1 MENIKIDYETEYSNE
16 LSIKHINLGNQTH
29 PLYQNHE
36 LTVQEAGELAQNAQ
50 MENDLSEHYSGLEG
64 GWDE

>member
-1 MENIKIDYETEYSNE
+1 MKNVDYEKEYSDE
-16 LSIKHINLGNQTH
+16 LSIQHINLGNQTH

-36 LTVQEAGELAQNAQ
+36 LTVQEARQLAQNAQ
-50 MENDLSEHYSGLEG
+50 MENDLSEQHSGLEG